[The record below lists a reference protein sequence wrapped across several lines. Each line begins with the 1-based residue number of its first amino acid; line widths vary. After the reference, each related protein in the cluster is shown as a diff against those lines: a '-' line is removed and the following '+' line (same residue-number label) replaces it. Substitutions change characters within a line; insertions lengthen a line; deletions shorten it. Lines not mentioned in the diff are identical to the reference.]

1 MLKLHGP
8 CLLAAAFLP
17 FSAKSLSNLMPK
29 LDVNVAE
36 EPIDT
41 RQFRDITEREVVII
55 FGAALP
61 RPSF

>member
-41 RQFRDITEREVVII
+41 RQFGVVMM
-55 FGAALP
+55 FGTALP
-61 RPSF
+61 SPSFRSNA